1 MIIKK
6 KMNHQKKVVY
16 LFGTGVTQAE
26 IKLKGGTS
34 GVLMRDVKDEILRK
48 IEKDKSN
55 NLVDIKNELTS
66 EYADVEHLITLYE
79 STGIPKHERIAKHLK
94 RLFKEVVQERTNK
107 LKPTLLLALIDMHEI
122 QKLNEELVGIL
133 TLNYEDILEQAIQ
146 DVKGGINYSIDISY
160 TKNSYLQKREI
171 FPLLKLHGS
180 FNWANEF
187 PITLTNDKKTK
198 DTDHALWIPPGVEKR
213 KERYPF
219 SIIWGRAKEI
229 LNCDVLRVIGCS
241 LNRNDWQLVSLL
253 YTTQKLNNHR
263 NDYDYDIELI
273 DYFDKGKKISR
284 EYSYLKFRLI
294 SEIKE
299 VKEYLNNAFLK
310 PSENDTLATED
321 IEKLLSNETNN
332 IFDIWL
338 KAKGDDLRNRN
349 IELITHK
356 KYFENYITG
365 VI

>member
-6 KMNHQKKVVY
+6 KMNHQKKIVY

-48 IEKDKSN
+48 IEKDKIK
-55 NLVDIKNELTS
+55 NLVDIRNELTS

-133 TLNYEDILEQAIQ
+133 TLNYEDMLEQAIQ

-229 LNCDVLRVIGCS
+229 LNCDVLRV
-241 LNRNDWQLVSLL
+241 
-253 YTTQKLNNHR
+253 
-263 NDYDYDIELI
+263 
-273 DYFDKGKKISR
+273 
-284 EYSYLKFRLI
+284 
-294 SEIKE
+294 
-299 VKEYLNNAFLK
+299 
-310 PSENDTLATED
+310 
-321 IEKLLSNETNN
+321 
-332 IFDIWL
+332 
-338 KAKGDDLRNRN
+338 
-349 IELITHK
+349 
-356 KYFENYITG
+356 
-365 VI
+365 